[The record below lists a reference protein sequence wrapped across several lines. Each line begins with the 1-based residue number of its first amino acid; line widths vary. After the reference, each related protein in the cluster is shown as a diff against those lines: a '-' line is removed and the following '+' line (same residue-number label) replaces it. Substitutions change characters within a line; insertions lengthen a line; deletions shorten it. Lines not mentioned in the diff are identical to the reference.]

1 MGSSTREDIDEV
13 FVALDAAMDRR
24 ARALILVVGASF
36 APLYCQLR
44 LVHARAGVVVGLA
57 ERGATSYLPPNTL
70 HPRTLGTGT

>member
-13 FVALDAAMDRR
+13 FDALDAAMDR

-57 ERGATSYLPPNTL
+57 EGVATSYLPPNTL